1 MAEKNKKNHL
11 KDETSPYLQQHALNP
26 IDWYPWGEEAF
37 SKANREDKPIFLS
50 IGYYS
55 CHWCHVM
62 AKESF
67 EDESVAKIL
76 NENFVSVKIDREQRP
91 DIDNVYMRAC
101 QAATGGGGWPMSVFT
116 DSAGNPFFVGTYYPK
131 ELFVKILLEIAVKWK
146 NNKEK
151 LLIAGERFSD
161 TLRRMETTAKEKGV
175 LSQELATAAFLREYD
190 NEYGGF
196 GTAPKFPTPQN
207 IMFLLY
213 TAPFAAEKTLDCM
226 YKGGIFDH
234 IGGGF
239 SRYSTDRYW
248 LAPHFEKMLYDNA
261 LLAIAYSMGYEILG
275 KKLYKHVVERIFEYM
290 ERDLASP
297 KGGFYSSQDADSEG
311 EEGKFYLF
319 SKSEILDVLGEKDG
333 EDFCIRYGINES
345 GNFQGKSILNLLN
358 SADLKIYYDEVL
370 KKLFS
375 YRKNRIPPNIDK
387 KILTSWNCLAAA
399 AYAVAGRIFLD
410 KKYILTAEKMCYFIE
425 TNLMD
430 DDCLVSSVTNGKKS
444 GIGFLDDYAFYVF
457 ALIQTYQATMNE
469 KYLSH
474 AAKIAKATH
483 TLFSDSEGGYYFS
496 SEKHEKLITRTK
508 ETYDGATP
516 SGNSMIAYNFSRLS
530 LLTEDKFFYSLYE
543 KQRKFMESEA
553 AALHTGFGFFMYS
566 SLPVKKVVCV
576 PEKPETLAVRS
587 DWAFTIGDIKTY
599 PLSNGKITF
608 YVCENGICRSPAN
621 EI

>member
-1 MAEKNKKNHL
+1 V
-11 KDETSPYLQQHALNP
+11 
-26 IDWYPWGEEAF
+26 
-37 SKANREDKPIFLS
+37 FLS

-175 LSQELATAAFLREYD
+175 LSQELETAAFLREYD

-297 KGGFYSSQDADSEG
+297 EGGFYSSQDADSEG

-345 GNFQGKSILNLLN
+345 GNFHGKSILNLLN
-358 SADLKIYYDEVL
+358 SADLKINYDGML
-370 KKLFS
+370 KKLFN

-444 GIGFLDDYAFYVF
+444 SIGFLDDYAFYVF

-543 KQRKFMESEA
+543 KQSEFMESEA
-553 AALHTGFGFFMYS
+553 AALPTGFGFFMYS

-599 PLSNGKITF
+599 PLSNGKTTF
-608 YVCENGICRSPAN
+608 YVCENGICRPPAN

>member
-1 MAEKNKKNHL
+1 MKNKNHL
-11 KDETSPYLQQHALNP
+11 KDETSPYLQQHAHNP

-37 SKANREDKPIFLS
+37 SKARCENKPVFLS

-67 EDESVAKIL
+67 EDASVAKIL

-116 DSAGNPFFVGTYYPK
+116 DSAGNPFFAGTYYPK
-131 ELFVKILLEIAVKWK
+131 EVFVKILLQIIYQWQ

-151 LLIAGERFSD
+151 LLITGERFSD
-161 TLRRMETTAKEKGV
+161 VIRRAETSFKEKGI
-175 LSQELATAAFLREYD
+175 LSQDLATAAFLREYD

-213 TAPFAAEKTLDCM
+213 TAPMAAEKTLDCM

-239 SRYSTDRYW
+239 SRYSTDKYW

-275 KKLYKHVVERIFEYM
+275 KKIYRHIVERIFEYM

-297 KGGFYSSQDADSEG
+297 NGGFYSSQDADSEG

-319 SKSEILDVLGEKDG
+319 AKNEIISVLGEKDG
-333 EDFCIRYGINES
+333 EDFCNNYGISES
-345 GNFQGKSILNLLN
+345 GNFHGKSILNLLN
-358 SADLKIYYDEVL
+358 TANLNINYDEKI
-370 KKLFS
+370 KKLFN
-375 YRKNRIPPNIDK
+375 YRKNRIPPNTDN

-410 KKYILTAEKMCYFIE
+410 KKYILTAENTCKFIE
-425 TNLMD
+425 ENLMD
-430 DDCLVSSVTNGKKS
+430 ENGLAASVTNGKKS

-457 ALIQTYQATMNE
+457 ALIQIYQATMNK
-469 KYLSH
+469 KYIKR
-474 AAKIAKATH
+474 AAKIAKETH
-483 TLFSDSEGGYYFS
+483 TLFGDSEGGYYFS

-508 ETYDGATP
+508 ETYDGAIP
-516 SGNSMIAYNFSRLS
+516 SGNSMMAYNFSRLS
-530 LLTEDKFFYSLYE
+530 LLTEDDVFYSLYE
-543 KQRKFMESEA
+543 KQREFMESQA
-553 AALHTGFGFFMYS
+553 AAMPTGFGFFMYS

-576 PEKPETLAVRS
+576 PEKPDSLSVRS
-587 DWAFTIGDIKTY
+587 DWAFTLGDIKAY
-599 PLSNGKITF
+599 PLLNGKTTF
-608 YVCENGICRSPAN
+608 YVCENGVCRPPAI